1 MRYKKRTMI
10 TVLFVLLALTFLSAN
25 DSKEQWTKDLSQI
38 ELEALSENISGTVQV
53 ADNQLQLVQD
63 STNVIFNLIIPENME
78 LEIEKIEIGERYLFS
93 GRNSKNG
100 FLVKK
105 FILLAITEEEE
116 EE

>member
-1 MRYKKRTMI
+1 MRHKKRVII
-10 TVLFVLLALTFLSAN
+10 TILLVLLALTFLSAE
-25 DSKEQWTKDLSQI
+25 DHKEQWRKDLSQI
-38 ELEALSENISGTVQV
+38 ELEALTESISGTVQII
-53 ADNQLQLVQD
+53 DNQLQLVQD

-78 LEIEKIEIGERYLFS
+78 PEIEKIEIGERYLFS